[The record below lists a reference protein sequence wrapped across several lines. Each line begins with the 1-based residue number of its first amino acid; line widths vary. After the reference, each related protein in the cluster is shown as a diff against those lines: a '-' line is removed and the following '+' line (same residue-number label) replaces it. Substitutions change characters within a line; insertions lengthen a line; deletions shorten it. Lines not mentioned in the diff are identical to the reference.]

1 VLLQLDNV
9 RDVVVFA
16 KPNPVARLVVG
27 ARISAVRSERLG
39 GIETTHRSFCEAGL
53 GLRNIRVNSVAI
65 GYFESEMERDLTEE
79 QKQRIVR
86 RMPFERLASAAD
98 VANAVYFLVSEQ
110 ASFITGQILVVDRGI
125 TC

>member
-1 VLLQLDNV
+1 
-9 RDVVVFA
+9 
-16 KPNPVARLVVG
+16 VA
-27 ARISAVRSERLG
+27 
-39 GIETTHRSFCEAGL
+39 T
-53 GLRNIRVNSVAI
+53 

>member
-1 VLLQLDNV
+1 
-9 RDVVVFA
+9 
-16 KPNPVARLVVG
+16 
-27 ARISAVRSERLG
+27 
-39 GIETTHRSFCEAGL
+39 
-53 GLRNIRVNSVAI
+53 
-65 GYFESEMERDLTEE
+65 MERDLTEE

-98 VANAVYFLVSEQ
+98 VANAVYLLVSEQ